1 MKDVLKAAKERGE
14 RGQADR
20 HPRRCWTKVAAG
32 KGSAAPAMIRRCLS
46 ILPLLPLVACA
57 GAQTLGL
64 HSAHTKAPVIA
75 VFEQAPADA
84 VDLGQVRADTCL
96 NNFFDPRLGSEI
108 GLDNLKIAAARMGA
122 NSVAGVTYE
131 ESNRLFCATGLK
143 LTAQALVA
151 TAASIEELKHAPS
164 ASQKCDASG
173 DLSDFAACKIRALPN
188 A

>member
-1 MKDVLKAAKERGE
+1 MNG
-14 RGQADR
+14 
-20 HPRRCWTKVAAG
+20 
-32 KGSAAPAMIRRCLS
+32 PAMIRVGLS
-46 ILPLLPLVACA
+46 IVPLLPLVACA

-64 HSAHTKAPVIA
+64 HSAHTTAPPIA

-84 VDLGQVRADTCL
+84 AYLGKVRADTCL

-108 GLDNLKIAAARMGA
+108 ALDNLKIAAAQKGA

-131 ESNRLFCATGLK
+131 ESNHLFCATGLK

-151 TAASIEELKHAPS
+151 TTASIEELKHAPS

-173 DLSDFAACKIRALPN
+173 DLSDFVACKIRALPN